1 MKRLLNASRFAG
13 ILASA
18 LLLAGPV
25 LAYDGEVYAVCKL
38 DPKGDNY
45 LSLRSCPSSKC
56 PEKLRLRPG
65 QFVLTIDPSP
75 ERGWR
80 AVFVMKNINDDR
92 AYEGPQG
99 FVANKYICYVDMTE

>member
-1 MKRLLNASRFAG
+1 MRCLRAVFVLGLFAG
-13 ILASA
+13 PMSA
-18 LLLAGPV
+18 APV
-25 LAYDGEVYAVCKL
+25 LAYDGEVYTVCKL

-80 AVFVMKNINDDR
+80 
-92 AYEGPQG
+92 P
-99 FVANKYICYVDMTE
+99 CSS

>member
-1 MKRLLNASRFAG
+1 MKRLLNASCFTGIFASV
-13 ILASA
+13 A
-18 LLLAGPV
+18 LLAGSA
-25 LAYDGEVYAVCKL
+25 LAYDGEVYTVCKL

-56 PEKLRLRPG
+56 REKLRLRPG

-80 AVFVMKNINDDR
+80 AVFVMRDINDER

-99 FVANKYICYVDMTE
+99 FVSNKYICYVDMTE

>member
-1 MKRLLNASRFAG
+1 MRCLRAVFVLGLFAG
-13 ILASA
+13 PMSA
-18 LLLAGPV
+18 APV
-25 LAYDGEVYAVCKL
+25 LAYDGEVYTVCKL

-80 AVFVMKNINDDR
+80 AVFVMKGINDDR

-99 FVANKYICYVDMTE
+99 FVANKYIGYVDMTE